1 MKGLDDVQQIFLVR
15 VLLGLEVRVGEVL
28 VEVME
33 AVTEP
38 WSESECV
45 ENRVEEASVAEVC
58 QACHAWTVGPGL
70 RP

>member
-1 MKGLDDVQQIFLVR
+1 MKGLDDVQQILLVR
-15 VLLGLEVRVGEVL
+15 VLLGLEVGAGEIL

-33 AVTEP
+33 AVAEP
-38 WSESECV
+38 GGEPECV

-70 RP
+70 CP

>member
-15 VLLGLEVRVGEVL
+15 VLLGLEVRAGEIL

-33 AVTEP
+33 AVAEP
-38 WSESECV
+38 GREPECV

-58 QACHAWTVGPGL
+58 QACHPGTVSPGL
-70 RP
+70 CP